1 MMEWLISLLLSVPF
15 SICLALLLD
24 AWLGEPKKLH
34 PLIGFGNAANW
45 VEHKLN
51 QNGASRASGLLAWHI
66 MVLPLVLVIGA
77 LSVWL
82 ASVSGYALFALNVV
96 TLYVCVGQKSLI
108 QHADWIFQPLKHGD
122 TEGAREKVGWIVS
135 RETSEMTEYQ
145 ITSATVES
153 VLENGNDAVFGALFW
168 FAILGA
174 PGAVLFRAANTL
186 DAMWGYKNPRYK
198 EFGFVAARLDDA
210 MGYIPA
216 RLTALS
222 YALLGNTSIALRCWK
237 QQASACSSPNGGPV
251 MTAGAGALNITI
263 GGPAVYH
270 GKLQDKI
277 FMGEGDK
284 ATAEDIPRACKLIVR
299 TSVLWC
305 GLMLVV
311 SAVGVLF

>member
-24 AWLGEPKKLH
+24 TWLGEPKKFH

-45 VEHKLN
+45 VEQKLN

-66 MVLPLVLVIGA
+66 MVLPLVLIIGA

-122 TEGAREKVGWIVS
+122 MEGAREKVGWIVS
-135 RETSEMTEYQ
+135 RETSEMTDYQ

-174 PGAVLFRAANTL
+174 PGVVLFRAANTL

-198 EFGFVAARLDDA
+198 EFGFVAARLDDV

-251 MTAGAGALNITI
+251 MTAGAGTLNITI

-277 FMGEGDK
+277 FMGEGDR
-284 ATAEDIPRACKLIVR
+284 ATAEDIPRACRLIVR
-299 TSVLWC
+299 TSILWC
-305 GLMLVV
+305 GLMLAV